1 MIYTAIPIA
10 FLMGITASDR
20 RYSSTAVG
28 FPIRNDLSAFLKR
41 LPKGFPSWVGVRAAC
56 TYVHMRPNCQLS
68 ASDSLACCSPS
79 RRVLVGYC
87 RIVPTDCEDTT
98 RRDGAQFII
107 YPSSIPHHS
116 LLKPLCAPTNLPK
129 STQQIPCV
137 LAPRYPKSAHQK
149 QPISTSSPKVLLR
162 FNSCSTQSSLESHSQ
177 LTWESLARSFS
188 CATVRVPHCPGH
200 AQPCR
205 KPTTIHL

>member
-10 FLMGITASDR
+10 IQVGITASDR

-28 FPIRNDLSAFLKR
+28 FPIRNDLSAFLQRLSKR
-41 LPKGFPSWVGVRAAC
+41 FPSWVGVRAAC

-68 ASDSLACCSPS
+68 ATDSLDCCTPS
-79 RRVLVGYC
+79 RQVLVGSC

-98 RRDGAQFII
+98 HRDSTQFVI
-107 YPSSIPHHS
+107 YPSPIPHYS
-116 LLKPLCAPTNLPK
+116 LLKPQCAPTNLPK
-129 STQQIPCV
+129 NTQQIPCV

-149 QPISTSSPKVLLR
+149 QPISTTSPEVPLM
-162 FNSCSTQSSLESHSQ
+162 FSSCSAHSSLECHSK
-177 LTWESLARSFS
+177 LTWKSLARSFS

-200 AQPCR
+200 A
-205 KPTTIHL
+205 KPYQQTTKIHL